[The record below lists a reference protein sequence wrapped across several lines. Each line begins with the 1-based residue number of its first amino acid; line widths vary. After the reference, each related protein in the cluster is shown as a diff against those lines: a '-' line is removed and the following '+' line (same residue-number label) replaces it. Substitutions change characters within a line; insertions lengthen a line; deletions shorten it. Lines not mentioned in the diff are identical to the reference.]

1 MHSGIRADKW
11 SLTLYLRRDRH
22 FVSADEKLRAA
33 ESRRKFLAD
42 AVDWMRD
49 QALMARLQ
57 AALGIDEAD
66 VSNARWKVRRAIES
80 GELVTIPDTRGSGL
94 SGSGGSDM
102 PRLPSVTFTPS
113 QLFRR
118 ASPIPAVRSYERPA
132 PIRLFADDCMA
143 AWRAEPGD
151 RLPDGRIARAIG
163 SVRDDKDGGDSVGEG
178 LADAEPFEYGA
189 ENASDDDSF
198 DVAARGVGLTGN
210 EPGGFRINANG
221 LDVDYF
227 DGDGNLCAQY
237 HESHGDAHGHNFD
250 GAVRDNAHLPM
261 SPINP
266 R

>member
-1 MHSGIRADKW
+1 M
-11 SLTLYLRRDRH
+11 YLRRDRH
-22 FVSADEKLRAA
+22 FVNADEKLRAA
-33 ESRRKFLAD
+33 DSRRTFLAD
-42 AVDWMRD
+42 AVDWMCD
-49 QALMARLQ
+49 QALMAKLQ
-57 AALGIDEAD
+57 AVLGIDEAD

-80 GELVTIPDTRGSGL
+80 GELVTIPDSRGSGV
-94 SGSGGSDM
+94 SRSGGIDIPK
-102 PRLPSVTFTPS
+102 PRAVTFTPS

-118 ASPIPAVRSYERPA
+118 ASPAQTVRSYQRPA
-132 PIRLFADDCMA
+132 PRLFADDCMA
-143 AWRAEPGD
+143 AWLAQPGD

-163 SVRDDKDGGDSVGEG
+163 SLSDEKNGGDWVEESFG
-178 LADAEPFEYGA
+178 DAEPFDYEA

-198 DVAARGVGLTGN
+198 EVAARGVGLTGN

-261 SPINP
+261 SPINA